1 MLQRRELASKQR
13 EESKLEGP
21 AAPGQQPSTI
31 SGPTKI
37 VEPPARGLEAMMGL
51 DDMGEI
57 EMPDVFSDP
66 YNVGPPGVGQPG
78 GMTEEEMI
86 AMAI

>member
-1 MLQRRELASKQR
+1 
-13 EESKLEGP
+13 
-21 AAPGQQPSTI
+21 
-31 SGPTKI
+31 
-37 VEPPARGLEAMMGL
+37 MMGL

>member
-1 MLQRRELASKQR
+1 
-13 EESKLEGP
+13 
-21 AAPGQQPSTI
+21 
-31 SGPTKI
+31 
-37 VEPPARGLEAMMGL
+37 MMGL

-57 EMPDVFSDP
+57 EMPNVFAAGGMG
-66 YNVGPPGVGQPG
+66 GPNQPG